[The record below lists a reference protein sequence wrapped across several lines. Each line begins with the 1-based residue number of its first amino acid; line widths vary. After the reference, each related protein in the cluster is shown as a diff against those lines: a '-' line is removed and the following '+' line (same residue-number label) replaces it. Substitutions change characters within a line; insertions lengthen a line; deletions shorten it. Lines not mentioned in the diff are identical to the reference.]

1 MKVVVND
8 DFGGFSLSEEYALSR
23 GLRSGYDYIDRA
35 DAQLVA
41 DVEAGKDVSGRYA
54 SLAVVVI
61 PDNAT
66 DYEITEYD
74 GFESIIAVIDGKII
88 HISADD

>member
-1 MKVVVND
+1 MKVVVNN
-8 DFGGFSLSEEYALSR
+8 DFGGFSLSDEYALSR

-41 DVEAGKDVSGRYA
+41 AVESGEDVGGRFA

-74 GFESIIAVIDGKII
+74 GFESIIAVINGKIV
-88 HISADD
+88 HISAED

>member
-1 MKVVVND
+1 MKVVINN

-41 DVEAGKDVSGRYA
+41 DVEAGKDVSGKYA
-54 SLAVVVI
+54 SLAIVVI

-74 GFESIIAVIDGKII
+74 GFESIIAVVDGKIV